1 MNKQYIRTEITNKL
15 KECLQMAYLTGKN
28 NIIITDISLETLEII
43 VSALENQIEPDNAA
57 SDILPES
64 WKSSVMKSFMETE

>member
-1 MNKQYIRTEITNKL
+1 
-15 KECLQMAYLTGKN
+15 MAYLTGKN